1 MGPISKTLAVAVLM
15 MFMAGS
21 LVAFVSGAGPD
32 EGKAGGK
39 AVILIHDVDD
49 LQNMSLDLDGSYEL
63 ANDIEASAT
72 KDWNGGKGFE
82 PINGQFIG
90 SLDGRGFTI
99 SNLFMNRPDEDCVAL
114 IVFLDVQSAGI
125 RNLNLAGVDITGGYA
140 IGALASN
147 DSGPID
153 NCHVSGKISGKGYVG
168 GLASVSASSLI
179 SNSSFSGSIL
189 SGDSAGGLLSIGV
202 GDIYNCNVS
211 GTVTGQDTVG
221 GLCGA
226 NWKGR
231 IWNCSS
237 SATVSGTERVGGF
250 VGYFTGNISRCHATG
265 DVTGTTYVGGFA
277 GYADNVNSWLEDMYD
292 CYSTGKVSG
301 TDKVGG
307 LVGDIEAEGIPGNN
321 YETGGNIIRCYSTGV
336 VSGTSN
342 AGGMIG
348 KSLNANVTDC
358 YWDTQTSACM
368 SSAGGTGKTTV
379 DMKKQATFANWDFVN
394 VWKINEDVTYPYLRE
409 IPEIP
414 INRAPTITTVPPT
427 TATVGTL
434 YSVQFAASD
443 PDGDAL
449 AWSMSFDPGWLHM
462 SVSGLLSGMPLVN
475 QTGIYPVA
483 VSVSDGRGG
492 TASITFELTIS
503 EGQQQHEPVWTAV
516 PSNTTLVE
524 GDDFKF
530 TASANDID
538 AGDTI
543 VYGLT
548 TSPACGLT
556 MNTATGALEGLK
568 VSVGD
573 YTCVLTATDGHSVI
587 SHVFGLRVA
596 KKPAEEPK
604 IVTLSVPEN
613 VTVKASSVQT
623 FSVEATSPTNA
634 TLTYEWKEKGV
645 TLSTQKS
652 FSRKFSPGNH
662 TLILLIGDGRYTTA
676 RTFNFTV
683 AQPPKTIDTKPVS
696 IPGFEA
702 GIAAAAVVTVVAVGL
717 FWRREQ
723 R

>member
-1 MGPISKTLAVAVLM
+1 MGSSSKPLVVAVLVM
-15 MFMAGS
+15 LAGS
-21 LVAFVSGAGPD
+21 SLCLFPGIGAD
-32 EGKAGGK
+32 EGKAGGR
-39 AVILIHDVDD
+39 AVIMIHDVTE
-49 LQNMSLDLDGSYEL
+49 LQNINKDMSADYEL
-63 ANDIEASAT
+63 ANDIDATAT
-72 KDWNGGKGFE
+72 KDWNSGKGFA
-82 PINGQFIG
+82 PMRDAFQG
-90 SLDGRGFTI
+90 SFEGRGFTI
-99 SNLFMNRPDEDCVAL
+99 SNLVIDRPDENNVAL
-114 IVFLDVQSAGI
+114 FTQVDYSSDGI
-125 RNLNLAGVDITGGYA
+125 RNLRFAGVKVTGGQ
-140 IGALASN
+140 GVGVLVNNNSRN
-147 DSGPID
+147 ID
-153 NCHVSGKISGKGYVG
+153 NCHVTGDVTGKGCVG
-168 GLASVSASSLI
+168 GLVTGSSTGII
-179 SNSSFSGSIL
+179 SNCSFSGNVISD
-189 SGDSAGGLLSIGV
+189 GQAGGLIGSGV
-202 GDIYNCNVS
+202 GDVHDCYTM
-211 GTVTGQDTVG
+211 GTVTGSGNVG
-221 GLCGA
+221 GLCGS

-231 IWNCSS
+231 IWNCFST
-237 SATVSGTERVGGF
+237 ATVIGTDQVGGF
-250 VGYFTGNISRCHATG
+250 VGYNTGNISRCYGTG
-265 DVTGTTYVGGFA
+265 SVTGAAMVGGFT
-277 GYADNVNSWLEDMYD
+277 GFADNQNGWLGDMYD
-292 CYSTGKVSG
+292 CYSTGDVSG
-301 TDKVGG
+301 TDQVGG
-307 LVGDIEAEGIPGNN
+307 LIGYIDIGGVPGHN
-321 YETGGNIIRCYSTGV
+321 YETGGNIVRCYSTGA
-336 VSGTSN
+336 VSGPSN
-342 AGGMIG
+342 TGGMIG
-348 KSLNANVTDC
+348 KSLNTNVSDC
-358 YWDTQTSACM
+358 FWGNQTSAC
-368 SSAGGTGKTTV
+368 STSAGGTGKTTV

-587 SHVFGLRVA
+587 SHVFGLRVV

-613 VTVKASSVQT
+613 VTVKAFSVQM
-623 FSVEATSPTNA
+623 FSVEATNPSNA

-717 FWRREQ
+717 FWRRE
-723 R
+723 RR